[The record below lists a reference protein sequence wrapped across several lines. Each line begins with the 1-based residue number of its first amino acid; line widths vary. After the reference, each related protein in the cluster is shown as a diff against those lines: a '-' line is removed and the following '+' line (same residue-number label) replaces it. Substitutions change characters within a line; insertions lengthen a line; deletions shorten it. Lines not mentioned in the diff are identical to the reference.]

1 MSTFLPSNRTRVQSV
16 LRDKPCVYLLVE
28 VKKTFWT
35 VDIMERGK
43 ASDSAINVHRMSSQ
57 RTSTSNKQP
66 VGVGTTQKHLKTQHT
81 SMIIKWRFL
90 THWMSL
96 I

>member
-16 LRDKPCVYLLVE
+16 LRDKPYVYLLVE
-28 VKKTFWT
+28 VKKTFGT

-57 RTSTSNKQP
+57 RTSTGNKQP
-66 VGVGTTQKHLKTQHT
+66 VWVGTTQKHLKTQHT
-81 SMIIKWRFL
+81 SMII
-90 THWMSL
+90 L
-96 I
+96 IIFIYLFNI